1 MEGAKSF
8 VRGTL
13 RFDGFREVMQGL
25 IEIGITDED
34 KQIKKGEV
42 NSLHE
47 LAVILAKQAKASEPK
62 HTDLLKKA
70 GLTDENDQKLAE
82 SLLSLCSATEEK
94 FKTELVKS
102 WIYFKLFD
110 KDHKI
115 NSDND

>member
-47 LAVILAKQAKASEPK
+47 LAVILA
-62 HTDLLKKA
+62 
-70 GLTDENDQKLAE
+70 
-82 SLLSLCSATEEK
+82 
-94 FKTELVKS
+94 
-102 WIYFKLFD
+102 
-110 KDHKI
+110 
-115 NSDND
+115 